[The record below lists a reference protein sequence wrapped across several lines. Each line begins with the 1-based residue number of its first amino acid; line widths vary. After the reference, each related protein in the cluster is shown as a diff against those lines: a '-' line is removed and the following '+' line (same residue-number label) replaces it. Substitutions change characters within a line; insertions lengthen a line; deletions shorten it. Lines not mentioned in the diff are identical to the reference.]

1 MKTKF
6 IRTLDYD
13 RFRFFNTNRN
23 IVESHVRK
31 LMASISEIG
40 LLEEI
45 TVNEDYYI
53 IDGQHRFEAL
63 KRMSEHI
70 VAKIKIGA
78 SSDSIIPV
86 NIVRRGWSIMDYIT
100 HYSEAGNRDY
110 KHIREVIQNNDS
122 KLSTGTLLDLYSDS
136 TFTSSA
142 KGIREGVFKINIDKG
157 IILTEMIVGLEPF
170 IPMYSQTTKFAR
182 AFSKVVKG
190 NENFDIKRFKSQLQK
205 YKLMI
210 YPNSDDTARSIVELY
225 NRRLGE
231 KNRIF

>member
-86 NIVRRGWSIMDYIT
+86 NIMRRGWSIIDYIN
-100 HYSEAGNRDY
+100 HYSERGNKNYRLI
-110 KHIREVIQNNDS
+110 KEVIENNET

-182 AFSKVVKG
+182 AFSKVVKS

-205 YKLMI
+205 HKLMI
-210 YPNSDDTARSIVELY
+210 YPNSDDTARSIAELY

>member
-13 RFRFFNTNRN
+13 RFRFFDTNRN

-100 HYSEAGNRDY
+100 HYSEAGNQDY
-110 KHIREVIQNNDS
+110 ILIREVIQNNDS

-142 KGIREGVFKINIDKG
+142 KGIREGAFKINLDKG
-157 IILTEMIVGLEPF
+157 AMLKEMIIGLEPF

-205 YKLMI
+205 HKLMI

>member
-13 RFRFFNTNRN
+13 RFRFFDTNRN

-86 NIVRRGWSIMDYIT
+86 NILRRGWSIMDYIT
-100 HYSEAGNRDY
+100 HYSEAGNQDY
-110 KHIREVIQNNDS
+110 ILIREVIQNNDS

-142 KGIREGVFKINIDKG
+142 KGIREGVFKINLDKG
-157 IILTEMIVGLEPF
+157 AMLKEMIIGLEPF

-205 YKLMI
+205 HKLMI

>member
-6 IRTLDYD
+6 VRTMDYD

-45 TVNEDYYI
+45 TINEDYYI

-70 VAKIKIGA
+70 VAKIKLGA

-86 NIVRRGWSIMDYIT
+86 NIMRRGWSITDYINF
-100 HYSEAGNRDY
+100 YAERGN
-110 KHIREVIQNNDS
+110 QNYQLIKGIIESNDS
-122 KLSTGTLLDLYSDS
+122 KLSTGTLLDLYC
-136 TFTSSA
+136 
-142 KGIREGVFKINIDKG
+142 KGFYMPNYLRKGKYEINIEKG
-157 IILTEMIVGLEPF
+157 QRLAEMLTDLEPF
-170 IPMYSQTTKFAR
+170 IPLYSQTTKFAR
-182 AFSKVVKG
+182 AFSQVVKT
-190 NENFDIKRFKSQLQK
+190 NENFDIKRLQKQLQK
-205 YKLMI
+205 RKLMI
-210 YPNSDDTARSIVELY
+210 YPNVSDTVRSIVEVY
-225 NRRLGE
+225 NQSLSE

>member
-45 TVNEDYYI
+45 TINEDYYI

-100 HYSEAGNRDY
+100 HYSEAGNQDY
-110 KHIREVIQNNDS
+110 IHIREVIQNNDS

-142 KGIREGVFKINIDKG
+142 KGIREGVFKINLDKG
-157 IILTEMIVGLEPF
+157 AMLKEMIIGLEPF

>member
-45 TVNEDYYI
+45 TINEDYYI

-100 HYSEAGNRDY
+100 HYSEAGNQDY
-110 KHIREVIQNNDS
+110 IHIREVIQNNDS

-142 KGIREGVFKINIDKG
+142 KGIREGVFKINLDKG
-157 IILTEMIVGLEPF
+157 AMLKEMIIGLEPF

-205 YKLMI
+205 HKLMI

>member
-13 RFRFFNTNRN
+13 RFRFFNTNRK

-78 SSDSIIPV
+78 SSNSIIPV
-86 NIVRRGWSIMDYIT
+86 NIIRRGWSIMDYIT
-100 HYSEAGNRDY
+100 HYSEAGNQDY
-110 KHIREVIQNNDS
+110 ILIREVIQNNDS

-142 KGIREGVFKINIDKG
+142 KGIREGVFKINLDKG
-157 IILTEMIVGLEPF
+157 AMLKEMIIGLEPF

-205 YKLMI
+205 HKLMI

>member
-6 IRTLDYD
+6 VKTMDYD

-23 IVESHVRK
+23 IVESHVKK
-31 LMASISEIG
+31 LMTSISEIG

-45 TVNEDYYI
+45 TINEDYYI

-86 NIVRRGWSIMDYIT
+86 NIIRRGWSIKDYIE
-100 HYSEAGNRDY
+100 HYAEEGNQNY
-110 KHIREVIQNNDS
+110 QLIREVIQYNKS
-122 KLSTGTLLDLYSDS
+122 KLSTGTLLDLYAESLHE
-136 TFTSSA
+136 T
-142 KGIREGVFKINIDKG
+142 KRVREGKYVINYEKG
-157 IILTEMIVGLEPF
+157 RVLAEMIIGLEQY

-182 AFSKVVKG
+182 AFSKVVKS

-205 YKLMI
+205 HKLMI

-225 NRRLGE
+225 NRKLGE

>member
-6 IRTLDYD
+6 VRTLDYD

-45 TVNEDYYI
+45 TINEDYYI

-86 NIVRRGWSIMDYIT
+86 NIIRRGWSIKDYI
-100 HYSEAGNRDY
+100 
-110 KHIREVIQNNDS
+110 
-122 KLSTGTLLDLYSDS
+122 
-136 TFTSSA
+136 
-142 KGIREGVFKINIDKG
+142 
-157 IILTEMIVGLEPF
+157 
-170 IPMYSQTTKFAR
+170 
-182 AFSKVVKG
+182 
-190 NENFDIKRFKSQLQK
+190 
-205 YKLMI
+205 
-210 YPNSDDTARSIVELY
+210 
-225 NRRLGE
+225 
-231 KNRIF
+231 

>member
-13 RFRFFNTNRN
+13 RFRFFDTNRN

-78 SSDSIIPV
+78 SSNSIIPV
-86 NIVRRGWSIMDYIT
+86 NIIRRGWSIKDYIE
-100 HYSEAGNRDY
+100 HYAEEGNQEY
-110 KHIREVIQNNDS
+110 VLIREVLKYNKS
-122 KLSTGTLLDLYSDS
+122 KLSTGTLLDLYAENLHE
-136 TFTSSA
+136 TRRV
-142 KGIREGVFKINIDKG
+142 REGKYVINMEKG
-157 IILTEMIVGLEPF
+157 RMLADMIIGLEQY
-170 IPMYSQTTKFAR
+170 IPLYSQTTKFAR
-182 AFSKVVKG
+182 AFSKVVKT
-190 NENFDIKRFKSQLQK
+190 NENFDIKRFKKQLQK
-205 YKLMI
+205 YRLMV
-210 YPNSDDTARSIVELY
+210 YPNSNDTAKSIVELY
-225 NRRLGE
+225 NRGLGE
-231 KNRIF
+231 NNRIL

>member
-6 IRTLDYD
+6 VRTMDYD

-31 LMASISEIG
+31 LMSSISEVG

-45 TVNEDYYI
+45 TINEDYYI

-78 SSDSIIPV
+78 SSDNIIPV
-86 NIVRRGWSIMDYIT
+86 NIIRKGWSIMDYIN
-100 HYSEAGNRDY
+100 HYAERGNKDY
-110 KHIREVIQNNDS
+110 RLIRGVIENNET
-122 KLSTGTLLDLYSDS
+122 KLSTGTLLDLYSDTTS
-136 TFTSSA
+136 QSSA
-142 KGIREGVFKINIDKG
+142 KGVRAGVFEINIDKG
-157 IILTEMIVGLEPF
+157 VMLTEMIVGLEPF

-205 YKLMI
+205 HKLMI

>member
-45 TVNEDYYI
+45 TINEDYYI

-70 VAKIKIGA
+70 VAKIKIGS

-100 HYSEAGNRDY
+100 HYSEAGNQDY
-110 KHIREVIQNNDS
+110 ILIREVIQNNDS

-142 KGIREGVFKINIDKG
+142 KGIREGVFKINLDKG
-157 IILTEMIVGLEPF
+157 AMLKEMIIGLEPF

-205 YKLMI
+205 HKLMI

>member
-6 IRTLDYD
+6 VRTLDYD
-13 RFRFFNTNRN
+13 RFRFFNTKRN

-45 TVNEDYYI
+45 TINEDYYI

-86 NIVRRGWSIMDYIT
+86 NIIRRGWSIKDYIE
-100 HYSEAGNRDY
+100 HYAEEGNQNY
-110 KHIREVIQNNDS
+110 QLIREVIQYNKS
-122 KLSTGTLLDLYSDS
+122 KLSTGTLLDLYAENLHE
-136 TFTSSA
+136 T
-142 KGIREGVFKINIDKG
+142 KRVREGKYVINYEKG
-157 IILTEMIVGLEPF
+157 RMLAEMIIGLEQY

-182 AFSKVVKG
+182 AFSKVVKT
-190 NENFDIKRFKSQLQK
+190 NENFDIKRLIKQLKK
-205 YKLMI
+205 YKLMV
-210 YPNSDDTARSIVELY
+210 YPNSNDTAKSIVELY
-225 NRRLGE
+225 NRGLGE
-231 KNRIF
+231 KNRIL

>member
-100 HYSEAGNRDY
+100 HYSEAGNQDY
-110 KHIREVIQNNDS
+110 ILIREVIQNNDS

-142 KGIREGVFKINIDKG
+142 KGIREGVFKINLDKG
-157 IILTEMIVGLEPF
+157 AMLKEMIIGLEPF

-205 YKLMI
+205 HKLMI

>member
-86 NIVRRGWSIMDYIT
+86 NILRRGWSIMDYIT
-100 HYSEAGNRDY
+100 HYSEAGNQDY
-110 KHIREVIQNNDS
+110 ILIREVIQNNDS

-142 KGIREGVFKINIDKG
+142 KGIREGVFKINLDKG
-157 IILTEMIVGLEPF
+157 AMLKEMIIGLEPF

-205 YKLMI
+205 HKLMI

>member
-6 IRTLDYD
+6 VRTLDYN
-13 RFRFFNTNRN
+13 RFRFFNTNRS

-45 TVNEDYYI
+45 TINEDYYI

-63 KRMSEHI
+63 KRMGEHI

-86 NIVRRGWSIMDYIT
+86 NIIRKGWSIMDYIN
-100 HYSEAGNRDY
+100 HYAERGNNHY
-110 KHIREVIQNNDS
+110 KLIREVIENNDT

-136 TFTSSA
+136 TSQSSA
-142 KGIREGVFKINIDKG
+142 KGIREGIFKINMDKG
-157 IILTEMIVGLEPF
+157 VMLTDMIVGLEPY

-182 AFSKVVKG
+182 AFSKVVKS
-190 NENFDIKRFKSQLQK
+190 NENFDIKRFKRQLQK

>member
-13 RFRFFNTNRN
+13 RFRFFDTNRN

-86 NIVRRGWSIMDYIT
+86 NILRRGWSIMDYIT
-100 HYSEAGNRDY
+100 HYSEAGNQDY
-110 KHIREVIQNNDS
+110 ILIREVIQNNDS

-142 KGIREGVFKINIDKG
+142 KGIREGAFKINLDKG
-157 IILTEMIVGLEPF
+157 AMLKEMIIGLEPF

-205 YKLMI
+205 HKLMI

>member
-13 RFRFFNTNRN
+13 RFRFFDTNRN

-78 SSDSIIPV
+78 SSNSIIPV
-86 NIVRRGWSIMDYIT
+86 NIIRRGWSIMDYIT
-100 HYSEAGNRDY
+100 HYSEAGNQDY
-110 KHIREVIQNNDS
+110 ILIREVIQNNDS

-142 KGIREGVFKINIDKG
+142 KGIREGVFKINLDKG
-157 IILTEMIVGLEPF
+157 AMLKEMIIGLEPF

-205 YKLMI
+205 HKLMI